1 MASALPTGQRGQAL
15 AAGLAVLALAVVW
28 AGVVSP
34 LLDLYGSRAERLA
47 SMQAREG
54 REAALIEALPAL
66 QAEAAS
72 AARTPARA
80 VLAGNTDAIA
90 GATLQEQVQGM
101 AASATATL
109 TSIETLPAEQVGNY
123 RRIGVRVELSAQLA
137 VTVALLRAV
146 EEAQPSMLV
155 DDIRLTATPIGQQ
168 NAQLPLDAAFTVYA
182 FRIGTARDDQP

>member
-1 MASALPTGQRGQAL
+1 MATTLPTGQRGQILAGGLLVL
-15 AAGLAVLALAVVW
+15 AAAFVW
-28 AGVVSP
+28 LGVVSP
-34 LLDLYGSRAERLA
+34 LAAFYADRADRLDALRARA
-47 SMQAREG
+47 A

-66 QAEAAS
+66 RAEAQT

-101 AASATATL
+101 ASAASAQL
-109 TSIETLPAEQVGNY
+109 TSIETLPAEQVGAY

-137 VTVALLRAV
+137 VAVALLRAI

-155 DDIRLTATPIGQQ
+155 DDIRLTATPVGPQ
-168 NAQLPLDAAFTVYA
+168 NTQLPLDAAFTVYA
-182 FRIGTARDDQP
+182 FRVGTARDDQP